1 MSRIPALAAALALSL
16 GAALP
21 AMADVL
27 AQSNSASAT
36 GSPFAVTLPVTRG
49 GANAFAPAGNSVTAR
64 GDARSYA
71 GEVTLNRFGATP
83 DDWSNSAAPQKG
95 PAGRTIPLRG

>member
-16 GAALP
+16 GATLP

-27 AQSNSASAT
+27 DQSNSASAT

-64 GDARSYA
+64 GDSRTFTGA
-71 GEVTLNRFGATP
+71 VTANRFGATP
-83 DDWSNSAAPQKG
+83 DDWSNSAAPLKG
-95 PAGRTIPLRG
+95 PAGRPVQLRG

>member
-27 AQSNSASAT
+27 DQSNSASAT
-36 GSPFAVTLPVTRG
+36 GNPFVTMMAVTQNG
-49 GANAFAPAGNSVTAR
+49 YGASPASGNSVSAR
-64 GDARSYA
+64 GDALRYA
-71 GEVTLNRFGATP
+71 GTVTPNRFGATP
-83 DDWSNSAAPQKG
+83 SDWSNSAAPLKG
-95 PAGRTIPLRG
+95 PAGRTAQLRG